1 MVHSPPAQAVS
12 ASDIPRRA
20 HHTVVSGGVERLEA
34 LRLEAAG
41 RDRDGWSYRLRV
53 DAGGG
58 GVLRVAAVL
67 KHGYITAL
75 ASFER
80 GGAGIVVVRYWTNSP
95 DMPGE
100 HGAEVPAG
108 RVADVLDLAGLLKR
122 LAEEGLPSA
131 ALFVAHRALEELGAA

>member
-1 MVHSPPAQAVS
+1 M
-12 ASDIPRRA
+12 
-20 HHTVVSGGVERLEA
+20 ERLEA

-41 RDRDGWSYRLRV
+41 RDREGWSYRLRV
-53 DAGGG
+53 DAGREGA
-58 GVLRVAAVL
+58 LRVAVAL

-80 GGAGIVVVRYWTNSP
+80 SGAGTVAVRYRTNSP

-108 RVADVLDLAGLLKR
+108 RVADVLDLAGLLRR
-122 LAEEGLPSA
+122 LAEEGLPST
-131 ALFVAHRALEELGAA
+131 ALFVAHRALEELGATGDPAGRPALLGAR